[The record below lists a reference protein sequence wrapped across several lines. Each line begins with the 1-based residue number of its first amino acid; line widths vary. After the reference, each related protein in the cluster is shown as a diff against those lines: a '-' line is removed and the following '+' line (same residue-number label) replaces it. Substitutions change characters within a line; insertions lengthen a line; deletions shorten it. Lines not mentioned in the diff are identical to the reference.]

1 MGNASAVELV
11 LAQARDELPEA
22 PEASAPAP
30 TPTAIVLPPLEVE
43 PPRKP
48 SWPTLAAL
56 AVATGA
62 AAVGLGVWAV
72 VSEMRSEPEAAPAAL
87 PDVERA
93 LAVLADA
100 SAERYPLR
108 GSVGRIVLVVDGQD
122 RAVLTLDGLGRSPSG
137 SRYHAWLVAPR
148 SAVPVAVAMFDA
160 SSRVVPLSQR
170 VLPGARVAVTLE
182 PATNATR
189 PSRTL
194 RLVALRPY

>member
-1 MGNASAVELV
+1 MGNATAVELV
-11 LAQARDELPEA
+11 PAEARDDVPEA
-22 PEASAPAP
+22 LEASAPYPAAGP
-30 TPTAIVLPPLEVE
+30 LPPLEVE

-56 AVATGA
+56 AIATGV

-72 VSEMRSEPEAAPAAL
+72 VSEMRSGPEAASPAL
-87 PDVERA
+87 PGIERA

-100 SAERYPLR
+100 RAERYPLQ
-108 GSVGRIVLVVDGQD
+108 GSVGRIVLVVDRRD
-122 RAVLTLDGLGRSPSG
+122 RAVLTLDGLGRAPSG
-137 SRYHAWLVAPR
+137 SRYHAWLVAPG

-160 SSRVVPLSQR
+160 SSRVVPLAQR

-182 PATNATR
+182 RATSATR

>member
-1 MGNASAVELV
+1 M
-11 LAQARDELPEA
+11 P
-22 PEASAPAP
+22 
-30 TPTAIVLPPLEVE
+30 LPPLEVE

-56 AVATGA
+56 AIATGV

-72 VSEMRSEPEAAPAAL
+72 VSEVRSGPEATPAL
-87 PDVERA
+87 PGVERA

-100 SAERYPLR
+100 RAERYPLQR
-108 GSVGRIVLVVDGQD
+108 SVGRIVLVVDRRD
-122 RAVLTLDGLGRSPSG
+122 RAVLTLDGLGRAPAG
-137 SRYHAWLVAPR
+137 SRYHAWLVAPG
-148 SAVPVAVAMFDA
+148 SAAPVAVAMFDA
-160 SSRVVPLSQR
+160 SSPVVPLAQR

-182 PATNATR
+182 PATSAAR